1 LFWFIK
7 IFVKIHNSKHLLEYR
22 FGLGLC
28 STKLVYRL
36 FGLSM
41 DEELLK
47 ELCAWLDD
55 IELPEVDLIMI
66 DKLSEFNPES
76 KGSLK

>member
-1 LFWFIK
+1 
-7 IFVKIHNSKHLLEYR
+7 
-22 FGLGLC
+22 
-28 STKLVYRL
+28 
-36 FGLSM
+36 M

-66 DKLSEFNPES
+66 DKPSEFNPKS
-76 KGSLK
+76 KDCK